1 MYHLFTIL
9 AATAI
14 ATATVTQ
21 LPTVTTEKIE
31 IQFNPRSPNQL
42 MSFYE
47 ARGFPTEMI
56 EILKHECFITV
67 RIHNKSKEVIWH
79 DLGNWQFSHNGK
91 MLKREHRNYWLD
103 KWHSMKM
110 PQASISTF
118 RWTLIPETL
127 DYLPDEEEGGNIIL
141 PRVKGPISVKASF
154 ATGDNKQGRALTIEY
169 DKLYCAVNKE

>member
-1 MYHLFTIL
+1 MHHLFTLL
-9 AATAI
+9 AA
-14 ATATVTQ
+14 ATGAAATQPLNVS
-21 LPTVTTEKIE
+21 TEHIE
-31 IQFNPRSPNQL
+31 IQFSPRSPNQL

-47 ARGFPTEMI
+47 ARGFPSEMI
-56 EILKHECFITV
+56 DTLSKQCFITV

-79 DLGNWQFSHNGK
+79 DLANWQFSHNGK
-91 MLKREHRNYWLD
+91 PLKREHRNYWLD
-103 KWHSMKM
+103 KWHAMNM

-154 ATGDNKQGRALTIEY
+154 TTGDNKQGAVLAIEY
-169 DKLYCAVNKE
+169 DELYCAENKE